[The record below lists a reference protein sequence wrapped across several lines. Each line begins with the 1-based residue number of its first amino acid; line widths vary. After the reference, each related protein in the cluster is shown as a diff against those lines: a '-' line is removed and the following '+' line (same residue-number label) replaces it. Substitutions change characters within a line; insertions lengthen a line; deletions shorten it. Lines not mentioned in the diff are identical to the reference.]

1 MATFHESNYGRWA
14 NYFDADLDGFVY
26 TSATEALAGRWD
38 DALSD
43 AMAAD
48 IAQANVR
55 GLDRAEQNL
64 AIFRHT
70 GDYL

>member
-14 NYFDADLDGFVY
+14 NYFHADLDGFIY
-26 TSATEALAGRWD
+26 TSATEALAGRWEE
-38 DALSD
+38 ALSE